1 MQCAPADPMTVV
13 VFSPDVVG
21 ERMAG
26 PGIRAFFFA
35 RELAKRFPVTL
46 IAQLESGIMT
56 AESFRMIDRRDP
68 AARAELRRAAVVIG
82 QPSRELLALDA
93 RRQALIFDLFDPVVL
108 ELQELY
114 GPRPTL
120 RERIHLRRE
129 WGRLH
134 AALRRGWFLIA
145 AAPRQ
150 RDFYAGVSATVDG
163 VNRGWAERWIE
174 VPFGIEDEDPG
185 APAVKSEPPLIV
197 WGGGTWPWLD
207 AETAV
212 SAIRELNRG
221 GVACRLLFLGGS
233 RPNRNLPRMDLPQ
246 ELRSDEVLI
255 NDDWVPFRQRARWL
269 QPAKIAIML
278 HHRSLEAEF
287 SIRTRLFDA
296 IWCSLPVVATAGGFA
311 ADLVEGEGLGVV
323 VKPSDVSE
331 VANAI
336 MKLLQ
341 DDALYAQSVSN
352 LTRVRERYR
361 WSEVTRPLIRAV
373 EQWVK

>member
-1 MQCAPADPMTVV
+1 MSVV

-46 IAQLESGIMT
+46 IAQLEGSLA
-56 AESFRMIDRRDP
+56 AESFKMIDRRDP
-68 AARAELRRAAVVIG
+68 AARSEMQRAAVVIG
-82 QPSRELLALDA
+82 QPSREILSLNG

-114 GPRPTL
+114 GPRPAL
-120 RERIHLRRE
+120 RDRIHLRRE

-145 AAPRQ
+145 GAPRQ
-150 RDFYAGVSATVDG
+150 RDFYAGVFATVDG
-163 VNRGWAERWIE
+163 VNRGWEERWIE
-174 VPFGIEDEDPG
+174 VPFGIEEDD
-185 APAVKSEPPLIV
+185 PAGEPAISSDPPVIV
-197 WGGGTWPWLD
+197 WGGGIWPWLD

-212 SAIRELNRG
+212 SAVRELNRS
-221 GVACRLLFLGGS
+221 GVTCRLLFLGGS
-233 RPNRNLPRMDLPQ
+233 RPNANVPRMDLPN
-246 ELRSDEVLI
+246 ELRGSEILV
-255 NDDWVPFRQRARWL
+255 NEQWVPFSERARWL

-323 VKPSDVSE
+323 VEPSDISAVS
-331 VANAI
+331 NGI
-336 MKLLQ
+336 RKLLQ
-341 DDALYAQSVSN
+341 DDAFYAQSVSN
-352 LTRVRERYR
+352 LNRVRERYR

-373 EQWVK
+373 EQWVG